1 MIEILYWLSSVLKTW
16 GGIEYRMSFVVV
28 TIFKNETT
36 NLKEWVD
43 HYLWQGTSHLYM
55 CDNGSTDNPLEILQP
70 YIDQGLVT
78 YWIDTDHTS
87 LHQFQRHIKLEQV
100 RQAVYNIQKGSQQKP
115 DWILIADLDEFWYC
129 DSGTITDLLHS
140 ISPSIKIVI
149 KGWRVFGPSESGEH
163 PKSLRKELVYR
174 QPIESSPKYFFRT
187 FAVAP
192 DEIHDHHLDKPIDNS
207 EQIWPSTIHC
217 NHYVLQS
224 FWYFTNIKI
233 PRGCAAGDHSIYTID
248 YWFRNLDGHTLL
260 DSGLADQV
268 KKSEEN
274 ST

>member
-1 MIEILYWLSSVLKTW
+1 
-16 GGIEYRMSFVVV
+16 MSFVVV

-87 LHQFQRHIKLEQV
+87 LHNYKRHIKLGQV
-100 RQAVYNIQKGSQQKP
+100 RQVVYKIQTEAQIKP

-129 DSGTITDLLHS
+129 DSGMITELLGQIPES
-140 ISPSIKIVI
+140 VKYIS
-149 KGWRVFGPSESGEH
+149 KGWRVFGPSEDGEH
-163 PKSLRKELVYR
+163 PKSLRKELMYR

-187 FAVAP
+187 FAVTP
-192 DEIHDHHLDKPIDNS
+192 DEIHDHHIDTHLDSS
-207 EQIWPSTIHC
+207 EQLSPSTLHC

-233 PRGCAAGDHSIYTID
+233 PRGCAAGDMGVYSID
-248 YWFRNLDGHTLL
+248 YWFRNLEGHVLIDT
-260 DSGLADQV
+260 SLADQV
-268 KKSEEN
+268 KDI
-274 ST
+274 